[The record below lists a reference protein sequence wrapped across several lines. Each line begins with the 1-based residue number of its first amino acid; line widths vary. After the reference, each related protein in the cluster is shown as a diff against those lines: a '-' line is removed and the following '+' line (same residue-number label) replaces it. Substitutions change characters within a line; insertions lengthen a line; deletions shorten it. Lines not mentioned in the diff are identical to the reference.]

1 MIQTLL
7 LISMLVPNSRVSYG
21 EMLWMARAVQGEVSV
36 MGEERERTGT
46 WVVHV
51 ALNRTGSRWFPD
63 DLETVIRQG
72 FAGAHVVQMPE
83 AWAFRIVTNAL
94 LQRTAED
101 PEDPTNGA
109 LFIFGGIDINEC
121 MDWSSHRGSAYR
133 EGWVFSVHM
142 FARWPY
148 VEGCVP

>member
-7 LISMLVPNSRVSYG
+7 LISMLVTHRRVSYD
-21 EMLWMARAVQGEVSV
+21 EKLWLARAVQGEVGV
-36 MGEERERTGT
+36 MGPERERAGN
-46 WVVHV
+46 WIVHV
-51 ALNRTGSRWFPD
+51 ALNRVDNKWFSD

-83 AWAFRIVTNAL
+83 AWAFEVVTTAL
-94 LQRTAED
+94 EQHRT
-101 PEDPTNGA
+101 EDPTRGA
-109 LFIFGGIDINEC
+109 LFIFGGIDINDC
-121 MDWSSHRGSAYR
+121 MNWSSWRGSAYR